1 MSYAP
6 SDVPPTLVWRPG
18 SGLSGPMVYD
28 DFVELAAA
36 CASTPTVIEVQC
48 DGSLQPPGTD
58 LILPAGTFD
67 LNGAILTGPRNLVQ
81 GLTPIPDPTPV
92 RVIGLNGTTLRGLG
106 GIRDGVSLVNAQ
118 GPQPVIEIVE
128 FGVWVQAL
136 AVLIGSAG
144 PVLGPVGSM
153 IAFMEAGADWEND
166 GSAVVILTAPNAR
179 LQVNVGLD
187 SSIDE
192 DAIIAA
198 DPTQEVQLGRSTI
211 TSRVGAQ
218 PGVVNL
224 FVQSD
229 GELEN
234 LRFNGPFGAFAPAPP
249 PDPPDPENMQ
259 VAWDRL
265 VQQVVAMLGHQ
276 IDGLGEPLPV
286 LLAFPVDKGAPL
298 TTQRAYFVDTT
309 ASGGTLNLP
318 PASHFGSRGRIFV
331 KKSGNHTIGIQ
342 PSGSDTIDGEP
353 LLELVK
359 PNESVILISN
369 GSTVWG
375 VF

>member
-92 RVIGLNGTTLRGLG
+92 RVIGLNGTTLRGVG
-106 GIRDGVSLVNAQ
+106 GARDGIFLVNAQ
-118 GPQPVIEIVE
+118 GPQPVVEIVN
-128 FGVWVQAL
+128 FGVWAQAL
-136 AVLIGSAG
+136 SVLIGSAG
-144 PVLGPVGSM
+144 PVLGPLGSM
-153 IAFMEAGADWEND
+153 IAFLEAGCDWEND
-166 GSAVVILTAPNAR
+166 GYAAVELTAPDAA
-179 LQVNVGLD
+179 LQVNVGPD
-187 SSIDE
+187 SSIDD
-192 DAIIAA
+192 DAVLAPLPGQA
-198 DPTQEVQLGRSTI
+198 VELGRSTI
-211 TSRVGAQ
+211 TSRVGLQ

-224 FVQSD
+224 FVQTA

-234 LRFNGPFGAFAPAPP
+234 LRFNGPFGAFEAP
-249 PDPPDPENMQ
+249 PDPANMQ
-259 VAWDRL
+259 DAWNRL
-265 VQQVVAMLGHQ
+265 VSQVVVMLGHP
-276 IDGLGEPLPV
+276 ISLNSPVIGEPLPV
-286 LLAFPVDKGAPL
+286 VLVFPADEGAGLA
-298 TTQRAYFVDTT
+298 TQRAYFIDTT
-309 ASGGTLNLP
+309 AAAGNVNLP
-318 PASHFGSRGRIFV
+318 PAAGAQGRIFV
-331 KKSGNHTIGIQ
+331 KNTANQ
-342 PSGSDTIDGEP
+342 TLAVNPSPGDTIDGEP
-353 LLELVK
+353 VLELVN

-369 GSTVWG
+369 GGSVWG